1 MYKLKWSFY
10 NILGWYK
17 ILKIPYTIW
26 LLILGHDLISFDSYS
41 VYIFFPALTAM
52 PLVFLK
58 HSTTAAWVYCVGL
71 QQHYSSGKKKKKI
84 SELNKRK
91 YSPTVR
97 VLILLESGER
107 NNTFIWLSWYKL
119 KAFSLISFQF
129 RIENATSL
137 RNILIIWKT
146 IQYICGNQKFYHQ
159 SVTWKQTCSFT
170 CSAQRRA
177 SWALLVM
184 HN

>member
-71 QQHYSSGKKKKKI
+71 QQHYSSGRKKKKDFRVKQKKI
-84 SELNKRK
+84 LSNRQ
-91 YSPTVR
+91 
-97 VLILLESGER
+97 SGER
-107 NNTFIWLSWYKL
+107 NNTWLSWYKL

-137 RNILIIWKT
+137 RNILIIWQT

>member
-1 MYKLKWSFY
+1 MIILQYIRMIQDSQNPVHDLTFDFRSWLDIFWFLFCLYIFSSTDSYATGIFKTFY
-10 NILGWYK
+10 NSSLS
-17 ILKIPYTIW
+17 
-26 LLILGHDLISFDSYS
+26 LLCRPSA
-41 VYIFFPALTAM
+41 AL
-52 PLVFLK
+52 FIRK
-58 HSTTAAWVYCVGL
+58 K
-71 QQHYSSGKKKKKI
+71 KKKKKI

-137 RNILIIWKT
+137 RNILIIWQT

>member
-1 MYKLKWSFY
+1 MIILQYIRMIQDSQNPVHDLTFDFRSGLDIFWFLFCLYIFSSADSYATGIFKTFY
-10 NILGWYK
+10 NSSLS
-17 ILKIPYTIW
+17 
-26 LLILGHDLISFDSYS
+26 LLCRPSA
-41 VYIFFPALTAM
+41 AL
-52 PLVFLK
+52 FIR
-58 HSTTAAWVYCVGL
+58 
-71 QQHYSSGKKKKKI
+71 KKKKKDF
-84 SELNKRK
+84 
-91 YSPTVR
+91 R
-97 VLILLESGER
+97 VKQKKILSNRQSGER
-107 NNTFIWLSWYKL
+107 NNTWLSWYKL

-137 RNILIIWKT
+137 RNILIIWQT